1 VEDGPDELG
10 PSVGGRREEMRMTSG
25 TITLKRNES
34 ERGDMLAAK
43 PAISIFFIMG
53 IEGITSSSKID
64 WSVIIVRRERTRR
77 HERES

>member
-1 VEDGPDELG
+1 VKRETSGSAVDGVACARPGVEDGPDELG

-43 PAISIFFIMG
+43 PAISIFLSW
-53 IEGITSSSKID
+53 ELKA
-64 WSVIIVRRERTRR
+64 
-77 HERES
+77 